1 MQRNCIFK
9 ETSLHSEEV
18 FISIEIVFIQR
29 NVFLSKDNVDI
40 KKNRYIQRKRKIQ
53 ISNYLS

>member
-40 KKNRYIQRKRKIQ
+40 
-53 ISNYLS
+53 